1 MKISKISV
9 AESVGKGHP
18 DKICDQIADSIL
30 DKLLAQDE
38 NSRVAIEVMAS
49 NRLIIIGGE
58 ISTQGYVDFIKT
70 AWEILFEIG
79 YTENDFTIISNVNN
93 QSKEISSLVN
103 RSQNSLGAGDQSIV
117 YGFATNETKNFMPVA
132 QSLAHSLVQKAE
144 FYRKNGEF
152 LEALADMKSQVEVVY
167 DQDDRPKI
175 TKMLMSIQHLK
186 NYDITRFR
194 DFVLNKIMIPTAKEY
209 DLNSDFKTF
218 INQAGEFTIGGPIG
232 DSGLT
237 GRKIIIDSYGDAAHH
252 GGGAFSGKDYTKV
265 DRSGA
270 YIARYIAKNLV
281 AANLA
286 DEIEI
291 QLSYQI
297 GSEFPDLVNIT
308 YVKNSKFST
317 DQINQIIRDVFDLR
331 LANLVSQLGLW
342 KPIYQNLAVYGH
354 FGRDDLDLSFEKTD
368 YVEKIH
374 QYLAKQ
380 DWKN

>member
-30 DKLLAQDE
+30 DKLLAQDPD
-38 NSRVAIEVMAS
+38 SRAAIEVMAS

-58 ISTQGYVDFIKT
+58 ISTKGYVDFIKT

-117 YGFATNETKNFMPVA
+117 YGFATNETKNFMPLA

-144 FYRKNGEF
+144 FYRKNGQF

-167 DQDDRPKI
+167 DQNSRPKI

-186 NYDITRFR
+186 NYDIARFR
-194 DFVLNKIMIPTAKEY
+194 DFVLNKIMIPTAKEHG
-209 DLNSDFKTF
+209 LNSDFKTF

-308 YVKNSKFST
+308 YVKNPKFST
-317 DQINQIIRDVFDLR
+317 DQISQIIRDVFDLR

-342 KPIYQNLAVYGH
+342 KPIYKNLAVYGH

-374 QYLAKQ
+374 QYLSKQ
-380 DWKN
+380 NWKN

>member
-30 DKLLAQDE
+30 DKLLDQDE

-58 ISTQGYVDFIKT
+58 ISTTGYVDFVKT

-103 RSQNSLGAGDQSIV
+103 RSENSLGAGDQSIV
-117 YGFATNETKNFMPVA
+117 YGFATNETKNFMPLG

-144 FYRKNGEF
+144 FYRKNGQF

-167 DQDDRPKI
+167 DQDSRPKI

-194 DFVLNKIMIPTAKEY
+194 DFVLNKIMIPTAKEHG
-209 DLNSDFKTF
+209 LNSDFKIF

-237 GRKIIIDSYGDAAHH
+237 GRKIIMDSYGDAAHH

-308 YVKNSKFST
+308 YVKNPKFST
-317 DQINQIIRDVFDLR
+317 DQISQIIRDVFDLR
-331 LANLVSQLGLW
+331 LANLVSQLGLS

-368 YVEKIH
+368 CVEKIH
-374 QYLAKQ
+374 QYLSKQ
-380 DWKN
+380 NWKN

>member
-30 DKLLAQDE
+30 DKLLDQDP
-38 NSRVAIEVMAS
+38 NSRAAIEVMAS

-58 ISTQGYVDFIKT
+58 ISTKGYVDFVKT

-117 YGFATNETKNFMPVA
+117 YGFATNETKNFMPLA

-144 FYRKNGEF
+144 FYRKNGQF
-152 LEALADMKSQVEVVY
+152 LEALADMKSQVEVIY
-167 DQDDRPKI
+167 DQNSQPKI

-209 DLNSDFKTF
+209 GLNSDFKTF

-317 DQINQIIRDVFDLR
+317 DQISQIIRDVFDLR

-374 QYLAKQ
+374 QYLSKQ
-380 DWKN
+380 NWKN

>member
-58 ISTQGYVDFIKT
+58 ISTTGYVDFVKT

-93 QSKEISSLVN
+93 QSREISSLVN
-103 RSQNSLGAGDQSIV
+103 RSENSLGAGDQSIV
-117 YGFATNETKNFMPVA
+117 YGFATNETKNFMPLG

-144 FYRKNGEF
+144 FYRKNGQF

-167 DQDDRPKI
+167 DQNSQPKI

-194 DFVLNKIMIPTAKEY
+194 DFVLNKIMIPTAKEHG
-209 DLNSDFKTF
+209 LNSDFKTF

-237 GRKIIIDSYGDAAHH
+237 GRKIIMDSYGDAAHH

-317 DQINQIIRDVFDLR
+317 DQISQIIRDVFDLR
-331 LANLVSQLGLW
+331 LANLVSQLGLS

-368 YVEKIH
+368 CVEKIH
-374 QYLAKQ
+374 QYLSKQ

>member
-30 DKLLAQDE
+30 DKLLDQDE

-58 ISTQGYVDFIKT
+58 ISTTGYVDFIKT

-117 YGFATNETKNFMPVA
+117 YGFATNETKNFMPLA

-144 FYRKNGEF
+144 FYRKNGQF

-167 DQDDRPKI
+167 DQNSQPKI

-186 NYDITRFR
+186 NYDQNRFR
-194 DFVLNKIMIPTAKEY
+194 DFVLNKIMIPTANDY

-308 YVKNSKFST
+308 YVKNPKFST
-317 DQINQIIRDVFDLR
+317 DQISQIIRDVFDLR
-331 LANLVSQLGLW
+331 LANLVSQLGLS

-354 FGRDDLDLSFEKTD
+354 FGRDDLNLSFEKTD

-374 QYLAKQ
+374 QYLSKQ
-380 DWKN
+380 NWKN

>member
-30 DKLLAQDE
+30 DKLLDQDE

-58 ISTQGYVDFIKT
+58 ISTTGYVDFIKT

-117 YGFATNETKNFMPVA
+117 YGFATNETKNFMPLG

-144 FYRKNGEF
+144 FYRKNGQF

-167 DQDDRPKI
+167 DQNNQPKI

-186 NYDITRFR
+186 NYDQNRFR
-194 DFVLNKIMIPTAKEY
+194 DFVLNKIMIPTANDY
-209 DLNSDFKTF
+209 GLNSDFKTY

-281 AANLA
+281 ASNLA

-308 YVKNSKFST
+308 YVKNPKFSI
-317 DQINQIIRDVFDLR
+317 DQISQIIRDVFDLR
-331 LANLVSQLGLW
+331 LANLVSQLGLS

-354 FGRDDLDLSFEKTD
+354 FGRDDLNLSFEKTD

-374 QYLAKQ
+374 QYLSKQ
-380 DWKN
+380 NWKN

>member
-30 DKLLAQDE
+30 DKLLDQDE

-58 ISTQGYVDFIKT
+58 ISTTGYVDFIKT

-117 YGFATNETKNFMPVA
+117 YGFATNETKNFMPLG

-144 FYRKNGEF
+144 FYRKNGQF

-167 DQDDRPKI
+167 DQNNKPKI

-186 NYDITRFR
+186 NYDQNRFR
-194 DFVLNKIMIPTAKEY
+194 DFVLNKIMIPTANDY
-209 DLNSDFKTF
+209 RLNSDFKTF

-237 GRKIIIDSYGDAAHH
+237 GRKIIMDSYGDAAHH

-308 YVKNSKFST
+308 YVQNPKFST
-317 DQINQIIRDVFDLR
+317 DQISQIIRDVFDLR
-331 LANLVSQLGLW
+331 LANLVSRLGLS

-354 FGRDDLDLSFEKTD
+354 FGRDDLNLSFEKTD

-374 QYLAKQ
+374 QYLSKQ
-380 DWKN
+380 NWKN

>member
-30 DKLLAQDE
+30 DKLLAQDQ

-58 ISTQGYVDFIKT
+58 ISTTGYVDFIKT

-103 RSQNSLGAGDQSIV
+103 RSENSIGAGDQSIV
-117 YGFATNETKNFMPVA
+117 YGFATNETKNFMPLG
-132 QSLAHSLVQKAE
+132 QSLAHTLVQKAE
-144 FYRKNGEF
+144 FYRKNGQF

-167 DQDDRPKI
+167 DQNSRPKI

-194 DFVLNKIMIPTAKEY
+194 DFVLNKIMMPTAKEHG
-209 DLNSDFKTF
+209 LNSDFKTF

-237 GRKIIIDSYGDAAHH
+237 GRKIIMDSYGDAAHH

-308 YVKNSKFST
+308 YVKNPKFST
-317 DQINQIIRDVFDLR
+317 DQISQIIRDVFDLR
-331 LANLVSQLGLW
+331 LANLVSQLGLS

-374 QYLAKQ
+374 QYLSKQ

>member
-30 DKLLAQDE
+30 DKLLDQDE

-58 ISTQGYVDFIKT
+58 ISTTGYVDFIKT

-117 YGFATNETKNFMPVA
+117 YGFATNETKNFMPLG
-132 QSLAHSLVQKAE
+132 QSLAHTLVQKAE
-144 FYRKNGEF
+144 FYRKNGQF

-167 DQDDRPKI
+167 DQNNQPKI

-186 NYDITRFR
+186 NYDQNRFR
-194 DFVLNKIMIPTAKEY
+194 DFVLNKIMIPTANDY
-209 DLNSDFKTF
+209 CLNSDFKSF

-281 AANLA
+281 ASNLA

-308 YVKNSKFST
+308 YVKNPKFST
-317 DQINQIIRDVFDLR
+317 DQISQIIRDVFDLR
-331 LANLVSQLGLW
+331 LANLVSQLGLS

-354 FGRDDLDLSFEKTD
+354 FGREDLNLSFEKTD

-374 QYLAKQ
+374 QYLSKQ
-380 DWKN
+380 NWIN

>member
-58 ISTQGYVDFIKT
+58 ISTKGYVDFIKT

-103 RSQNSLGAGDQSIV
+103 RSENSLGAGDQSIV
-117 YGFATNETKNFMPVA
+117 YGFATNETKNFMPLG

-144 FYRKNGEF
+144 FYRKNGQF

-167 DQDDRPKI
+167 DQNNQPKI

-186 NYDITRFR
+186 NYDQNRFR
-194 DFVLNKIMIPTAKEY
+194 DFVLNKIMIPTAKDY
-209 DLNSDFKTF
+209 CLNSDFKSF

-281 AANLA
+281 ASNLA

-308 YVKNSKFST
+308 YVKNAKFST
-317 DQINQIIRDVFDLR
+317 DQISQIIRDVFDLR
-331 LANLVSQLGLW
+331 LANLVSQLGLS

-354 FGRDDLDLSFEKTD
+354 FGRDDLNLSFEKTD

-374 QYLAKQ
+374 QYLSKQ
-380 DWKN
+380 NWKN

>member
-30 DKLLAQDE
+30 DKLLDQDP
-38 NSRVAIEVMAS
+38 NSRAAIEVMAS

-58 ISTQGYVDFIKT
+58 ISTKGYVDFVKT

-117 YGFATNETKNFMPVA
+117 YGFATNETKNFMPLA

-144 FYRKNGEF
+144 FYRKNGQF
-152 LEALADMKSQVEVVY
+152 LEALADMKSQVEVIY
-167 DQDDRPKI
+167 DQNSQPKI

-209 DLNSDFKTF
+209 GLNSDFKTF

-308 YVKNSKFST
+308 YVKNPKFST
-317 DQINQIIRDVFDLR
+317 DQISQIISDVFDLR

-374 QYLAKQ
+374 QYLSKQ

>member
-30 DKLLAQDE
+30 DKLLDQDE

-58 ISTQGYVDFIKT
+58 ISTKGYVDFIKT

-144 FYRKNGEF
+144 FYRKNGQF

-167 DQDDRPKI
+167 DQNSRPKI

-194 DFVLNKIMIPTAKEY
+194 DFVLNKIMMPTAKEHG
-209 DLNSDFKTF
+209 LNSDFKTF

-237 GRKIIIDSYGDAAHH
+237 GRKIIMDSYGDAAHH

-308 YVKNSKFST
+308 YVKNPKFST
-317 DQINQIIRDVFDLR
+317 DQISQIIRDVFDLR

-374 QYLAKQ
+374 QYLSKQ

>member
-30 DKLLAQDE
+30 DKLLDQDP
-38 NSRVAIEVMAS
+38 NSRAAIEVMAS

-58 ISTQGYVDFIKT
+58 ISTTGYVDFIKT

-117 YGFATNETKNFMPVA
+117 YGFATNETKNFMPLA
-132 QSLAHSLVQKAE
+132 QSLAHSLVQKTE
-144 FYRKNGEF
+144 FYRKNGQF

-167 DQDDRPKI
+167 DQNSRPKI

-186 NYDITRFR
+186 NYDIARFR
-194 DFVLNKIMIPTAKEY
+194 DFVLNKIMIPTAQEY

-286 DEIEI
+286 GEIEI

-308 YVKNSKFST
+308 YVKNPKFST
-317 DQINQIIRDVFDLR
+317 DQISQIIRDVFDLR
-331 LANLVSQLGLW
+331 LANLVSQLGLS

-374 QYLAKQ
+374 QYLSKQ
-380 DWKN
+380 NWKN

>member
-58 ISTQGYVDFIKT
+58 ISTTGYVDFVKT

-103 RSQNSLGAGDQSIV
+103 RSENSIGAGDQSIV
-117 YGFATNETKNFMPVA
+117 YGFATNETKNFMPLG
-132 QSLAHSLVQKAE
+132 QSLAHTLVQKAE
-144 FYRKNGEF
+144 FYRKNGQF

-167 DQDDRPKI
+167 DQNSRPKI

-194 DFVLNKIMIPTAKEY
+194 DFVLNKIMMPTAKEHG
-209 DLNSDFKTF
+209 LNSDFKTF

-237 GRKIIIDSYGDAAHH
+237 GRKIIMDSYGDAAHH

-308 YVKNSKFST
+308 YVKNPKFST
-317 DQINQIIRDVFDLR
+317 DQISQIIRDVFDLR
-331 LANLVSQLGLW
+331 LANLVSQLGLS

-374 QYLAKQ
+374 QYLSKQ

>member
-30 DKLLAQDE
+30 DKLLAQDPD
-38 NSRVAIEVMAS
+38 SRVAIEVMAS

-58 ISTQGYVDFIKT
+58 ISTTGYVDFVKT

-103 RSQNSLGAGDQSIV
+103 RSENSLGAGDQSIV
-117 YGFATNETKNFMPVA
+117 YGFATNETKNFMPLG
-132 QSLAHSLVQKAE
+132 QSLAHTLVQKAE
-144 FYRKNGEF
+144 FYRKNGQF

-167 DQDDRPKI
+167 DQNSRPKI

-186 NYDITRFR
+186 NYDQSRFR
-194 DFVLNKIMIPTAKEY
+194 DFVLNKIMIPTAKEHG
-209 DLNSDFKTF
+209 LNFDFKIF

-237 GRKIIIDSYGDAAHH
+237 GRKIIMDSYGDAAHH

-308 YVKNSKFST
+308 YVKNPKFST
-317 DQINQIIRDVFDLR
+317 DQISQIIRDVFDLR
-331 LANLVSQLGLW
+331 LANLVSQLGLS

-368 YVEKIH
+368 CVEKIH
-374 QYLAKQ
+374 QYLSKQ
-380 DWKN
+380 NWKN

>member
-30 DKLLAQDE
+30 DKLLAQDP
-38 NSRVAIEVMAS
+38 NSRAAIEVMAS

-58 ISTQGYVDFIKT
+58 ISTKGYVDFVKT

-117 YGFATNETKNFMPVA
+117 YGFATNETKNFMPLG

-144 FYRKNGEF
+144 FYRKNGQF
-152 LEALADMKSQVEVVY
+152 LEALADMKSQVEVIY
-167 DQDDRPKI
+167 DQNSQPKI

-308 YVKNSKFST
+308 YVKNPKFST
-317 DQINQIIRDVFDLR
+317 DQISQIIRDVFDLR

-368 YVEKIH
+368 YVEKIY
-374 QYLAKQ
+374 QYLSRQ

>member
-30 DKLLAQDE
+30 DKLLDQDE

-58 ISTQGYVDFIKT
+58 ISTTGYVDFIKT

-103 RSQNSLGAGDQSIV
+103 RSENSLGAGDQSIV
-117 YGFATNETKNFMPVA
+117 YGFATNETKNFMPLG

-144 FYRKNGEF
+144 LYRKNGQF

-167 DQDDRPKI
+167 DQNNQPKI

-186 NYDITRFR
+186 NYDQNRFR
-194 DFVLNKIMIPTAKEY
+194 DFVLNKIMIPTAKDY
-209 DLNSDFKTF
+209 DLNSDFKSF

-308 YVKNSKFST
+308 YVKNPKFSI
-317 DQINQIIRDVFDLR
+317 DQISQIIRDVFDLR
-331 LANLVSQLGLW
+331 LANLVSQLGLS

-354 FGRDDLDLSFEKTD
+354 FGREDLNLSFEKTD

-374 QYLAKQ
+374 QYLSKQ
-380 DWKN
+380 NWKN

>member
-58 ISTQGYVDFIKT
+58 ISTTGYVDFIKT

-117 YGFATNETKNFMPVA
+117 YGFATNETKNFMPLA

-144 FYRKNGEF
+144 FYRKNGQF

-167 DQDDRPKI
+167 DQDSRPKI

-186 NYDITRFR
+186 NYDIVRFR

-308 YVKNSKFST
+308 YVKNPKFST
-317 DQINQIIRDVFDLR
+317 DQISQIIRDVFDLR
-331 LANLVSQLGLW
+331 LANLVSQLGLS

-374 QYLAKQ
+374 QYLSKQ

>member
-30 DKLLAQDE
+30 DKLLAQDQ

-58 ISTQGYVDFIKT
+58 ISTTGYVDFIKT

-117 YGFATNETKNFMPVA
+117 YGFATNETKNFMPLG

-144 FYRKNGEF
+144 FYRKNGQF

-167 DQDDRPKI
+167 DQNNQPKI

-186 NYDITRFR
+186 NYDQNRFR
-194 DFVLNKIMIPTAKEY
+194 DFVLNKIMIPTAKDY
-209 DLNSDFKTF
+209 RLNFDFKTF

-281 AANLA
+281 ASNLA

-308 YVKNSKFST
+308 YVKNPKFST
-317 DQINQIIRDVFDLR
+317 DQISQIIRDVFDLR
-331 LANLVSQLGLW
+331 LANLVSQLGLS

-354 FGRDDLDLSFEKTD
+354 FGRDDLNLSFEKTD

-374 QYLAKQ
+374 QYLSKQ
-380 DWKN
+380 NWKN

>member
-30 DKLLAQDE
+30 DKLLDQDE

-58 ISTQGYVDFIKT
+58 ISTTGYVDFIKT

-117 YGFATNETKNFMPVA
+117 YGFATNETKNFMPLG

-144 FYRKNGEF
+144 FYRKNGQF

-167 DQDDRPKI
+167 DQNNQPKI

-186 NYDITRFR
+186 NYDQNRFR
-194 DFVLNKIMIPTAKEY
+194 DFVLNKIMIPTAKDY

-237 GRKIIIDSYGDAAHH
+237 GRKIIMDSYGDAAHH

-281 AANLA
+281 ASNLA

-308 YVKNSKFST
+308 YVKNPKFST
-317 DQINQIIRDVFDLR
+317 DQISQIIRDVFDLR
-331 LANLVSQLGLW
+331 LANLVSQLGLS

-354 FGRDDLDLSFEKTD
+354 FGREDLNLSFEKTD

-374 QYLAKQ
+374 QYLSKQ
-380 DWKN
+380 NWKN

>member
-30 DKLLAQDE
+30 DKLLDQDP
-38 NSRVAIEVMAS
+38 NSRAAIEVMAS

-58 ISTQGYVDFIKT
+58 ISTTGYVDFIKT

-117 YGFATNETKNFMPVA
+117 YGFATNETKNFMPLG

-144 FYRKNGEF
+144 FYRKNGQF

-167 DQDDRPKI
+167 DQNSRPKI

-186 NYDITRFR
+186 NYDQNRFR

-209 DLNSDFKTF
+209 GLNSDFKTF

-286 DEIEI
+286 NEIEI

-308 YVKNSKFST
+308 YVKNPKFST
-317 DQINQIIRDVFDLR
+317 DQISQIIRDVFDLR
-331 LANLVSQLGLW
+331 LANLVSQLGLS

-374 QYLAKQ
+374 QYLSKQ

>member
-30 DKLLAQDE
+30 DKLLDQDE

-58 ISTQGYVDFIKT
+58 ISTTGYVDFVKT

-117 YGFATNETKNFMPVA
+117 YGFATNETKNFMPLG

-144 FYRKNGEF
+144 FYRKNGQF

-167 DQDDRPKI
+167 DQNNQPKI

-186 NYDITRFR
+186 NYDQNRFR
-194 DFVLNKIMIPTAKEY
+194 DFVLNKIMIPTANDY
-209 DLNSDFKTF
+209 GLNSDFKTF

-281 AANLA
+281 ASNLA

-308 YVKNSKFST
+308 YVKNPKFST
-317 DQINQIIRDVFDLR
+317 DQISQIIRDVFDLR
-331 LANLVSQLGLW
+331 LANLVSRLGLK

-354 FGRDDLDLSFEKTD
+354 FGREDLNLSFEKTD

-374 QYLAKQ
+374 QYLSKQ
-380 DWKN
+380 NWKN

>member
-58 ISTQGYVDFIKT
+58 ISTTGYVDFVKT

-103 RSQNSLGAGDQSIV
+103 RSENSLGAGDQSIV

-144 FYRKNGEF
+144 FYRKNGQF

-167 DQDDRPKI
+167 DQNSCPKI

-194 DFVLNKIMIPTAKEY
+194 DFVLNKIMIPTAKEHG
-209 DLNSDFKTF
+209 LNSDFKIF

-308 YVKNSKFST
+308 YVKNPKFSP
-317 DQINQIIRDVFDLR
+317 DQISQIIRDVFDLR

-368 YVEKIH
+368 CVEKIH
-374 QYLAKQ
+374 QYLSKQ
-380 DWKN
+380 NWKN

>member
-58 ISTQGYVDFIKT
+58 ISTNGYVDFIKT

-117 YGFATNETKNFMPVA
+117 YGFATNETKNFMPLG
-132 QSLAHSLVQKAE
+132 QSLAHTLVQKAE
-144 FYRKNGEF
+144 FYRKNGQF
-152 LEALADMKSQVEVVY
+152 LQALADMKSQVEVVY
-167 DQDDRPKI
+167 DQNSQPKI

-186 NYDITRFR
+186 NYDIARFR

-209 DLNSDFKTF
+209 GLNSDFKTF

-237 GRKIIIDSYGDAAHH
+237 GRKIIMDSYGDAAHH

-308 YVKNSKFST
+308 YVKNPKFST
-317 DQINQIIRDVFDLR
+317 DQISQIIRDVFDLR
-331 LANLVSQLGLW
+331 LANLVSQLGLS
-342 KPIYQNLAVYGH
+342 KPIYKNLAVYGH

-374 QYLAKQ
+374 QYLSKQ

>member
-30 DKLLAQDE
+30 DKLLDQDR
-38 NSRVAIEVMAS
+38 NSRAAIEAMAS

-58 ISTQGYVDFIKT
+58 ISTTGYVDFIKT

-117 YGFATNETKNFMPVA
+117 YGFATNETKNFMPLA

-144 FYRKNGEF
+144 FYRKNGQF

-167 DQDDRPKI
+167 DQNSQPKI

-186 NYDITRFR
+186 NYDIARFR

-237 GRKIIIDSYGDAAHH
+237 GRKIIMDSYGDAAHH

-308 YVKNSKFST
+308 YVKNPKFST
-317 DQINQIIRDVFDLR
+317 DQISQIIRDVFDLR

-368 YVEKIH
+368 CVEKIH
-374 QYLAKQ
+374 QYLSKQ

>member
-30 DKLLAQDE
+30 DKLLEQDE

-58 ISTQGYVDFIKT
+58 ISTTGYVDFIKT

-103 RSQNSLGAGDQSIV
+103 RSQNRLGAGDQSIV
-117 YGFATNETKNFMPVA
+117 YGFATNETKNFMPLG

-144 FYRKNGEF
+144 FYRKNGQF

-167 DQDDRPKI
+167 DQNNQPKI

-186 NYDITRFR
+186 NYDQNRFR
-194 DFVLNKIMIPTAKEY
+194 DFVLNKIMIPTANDY

-308 YVKNSKFST
+308 YVKNPKFSI
-317 DQINQIIRDVFDLR
+317 DQISQIIRDVFDLR
-331 LANLVSQLGLW
+331 LANLVSQLGLS

-354 FGRDDLDLSFEKTD
+354 FGRDDLNLSFEKTD

-374 QYLAKQ
+374 QYLSKQ
-380 DWKN
+380 NWKN

>member
-38 NSRVAIEVMAS
+38 NSRAAIEVMAS
-49 NRLIIIGGE
+49 NRLIIVGGE
-58 ISTQGYVDFIKT
+58 ISTTGYVDFVKT

-117 YGFATNETKNFMPVA
+117 YGFATNETKNFMPLA

-144 FYRKNGEF
+144 FYRKNGQF

-167 DQDDRPKI
+167 DQNSRPKI

-308 YVKNSKFST
+308 YVKNPKFST
-317 DQINQIIRDVFDLR
+317 DQISQIIRDVFDLR
-331 LANLVSQLGLW
+331 LANLVSQLGLS

-374 QYLAKQ
+374 QYLSKQ
-380 DWKN
+380 GWKN

>member
-58 ISTQGYVDFIKT
+58 ISTTGYVDFIRT

-117 YGFATNETKNFMPVA
+117 YGFATNETKNFMPLG

-144 FYRKNGEF
+144 FYRKNGQF

-167 DQDDRPKI
+167 DQNNQPKI

-186 NYDITRFR
+186 NYDQNRFR
-194 DFVLNKIMIPTAKEY
+194 DFVLNKIMIPTAKDY
-209 DLNSDFKTF
+209 DLNSDFKSF

-308 YVKNSKFST
+308 YVKNPKFST
-317 DQINQIIRDVFDLR
+317 DQISQIIRDVFDLR
-331 LANLVSQLGLW
+331 LANLVSQLGLS

-354 FGRDDLDLSFEKTD
+354 FGRDDLNLSFEKTD

-374 QYLAKQ
+374 QYLSKQ
-380 DWKN
+380 NWKN

>member
-30 DKLLAQDE
+30 DKLLDQDE
-38 NSRVAIEVMAS
+38 SSRVAIEVMAS

-58 ISTQGYVDFIKT
+58 ISTTGYVDFIKT

-117 YGFATNETKNFMPVA
+117 YGFATNETKNFMPLG

-144 FYRKNGEF
+144 FYRKNGQF

-167 DQDDRPKI
+167 DQNNQPKI

-186 NYDITRFR
+186 NYDQNRFR
-194 DFVLNKIMIPTAKEY
+194 DFVLNKIMIPTAKDYE
-209 DLNSDFKTF
+209 LNSDFKTF

-237 GRKIIIDSYGDAAHH
+237 GRKIIMDSYGDAAHH

-281 AANLA
+281 ASNLA

-308 YVKNSKFST
+308 YVKNPKFST
-317 DQINQIIRDVFDLR
+317 DQISQIIRDVFDLR
-331 LANLVSQLGLW
+331 LANLVSQLGLS

-354 FGRDDLDLSFEKTD
+354 FGRDDLNLSFEKTD

-374 QYLAKQ
+374 QYLSKQ
-380 DWKN
+380 NWSN

>member
-58 ISTQGYVDFIKT
+58 ISTTGYVDFIKT

-117 YGFATNETKNFMPVA
+117 YGFATNETKNFMPLG

-144 FYRKNGEF
+144 FYRKNGQF

-167 DQDDRPKI
+167 DQNNQPKI

-186 NYDITRFR
+186 NYDQNRFR

-209 DLNSDFKTF
+209 CLNSDFKSF

-237 GRKIIIDSYGDAAHH
+237 GRKIIMDSYGDAAHH

-308 YVKNSKFST
+308 YVKNPKFSI
-317 DQINQIIRDVFDLR
+317 DQISQIIRDVFDLR
-331 LANLVSQLGLW
+331 LANLVSQLGLS

-354 FGRDDLDLSFEKTD
+354 FGRDDLNLSFEKTD

-374 QYLAKQ
+374 QYLSKQ
-380 DWKN
+380 NWSN

>member
-30 DKLLAQDE
+30 DKLLDQDP
-38 NSRVAIEVMAS
+38 NSRAAIEVMAS

-58 ISTQGYVDFIKT
+58 ISTTGYVDFVKT

-117 YGFATNETKNFMPVA
+117 YGFATNETKNFMPLA
-132 QSLAHSLVQKAE
+132 QSLAHSLVQKTE
-144 FYRKNGEF
+144 FYRKNGQF
-152 LEALADMKSQVEVVY
+152 LEALADMKSQVEVIY
-167 DQDDRPKI
+167 DQDSRPKI

-209 DLNSDFKTF
+209 GLNSDFKTF

-308 YVKNSKFST
+308 YVKNPKFST
-317 DQINQIIRDVFDLR
+317 DQISQIIRDVFDLR

-374 QYLAKQ
+374 QYLSKQ

>member
-1 MKISKISV
+1 MRLKIL
-9 AESVGKGHP
+9 
-18 DKICDQIADSIL
+18 C
-30 DKLLAQDE
+30 LLVKAL
-38 NSRVAIEVMAS
+38 R
-49 NRLIIIGGE
+49 
-58 ISTQGYVDFIKT
+58 
-70 AWEILFEIG
+70 
-79 YTENDFTIISNVNN
+79 
-93 QSKEISSLVN
+93 
-103 RSQNSLGAGDQSIV
+103 
-117 YGFATNETKNFMPVA
+117 
-132 QSLAHSLVQKAE
+132 SLVQKAE
-144 FYRKNGEF
+144 FYRKNGQF

-167 DQDDRPKI
+167 DQDSRPKI

-194 DFVLNKIMIPTAKEY
+194 DFVLNKIMIPTAKEHG
-209 DLNSDFKTF
+209 LNSDFKIF

-237 GRKIIIDSYGDAAHH
+237 GRKIIMDSYGDAAHH

-308 YVKNSKFST
+308 YVKNPKFST
-317 DQINQIIRDVFDLR
+317 DQISQIIRDVFDLR
-331 LANLVSQLGLW
+331 LANLVSQLGLS

-354 FGRDDLDLSFEKTD
+354 FGRDDLDLSFRKD
-368 YVEKIH
+368 
-374 QYLAKQ
+374 
-380 DWKN
+380 

>member
-30 DKLLAQDE
+30 DKLLYQDE

-58 ISTQGYVDFIKT
+58 ISTTGYVDFIKT

-117 YGFATNETKNFMPVA
+117 YGFATNETKNFMPLG

-144 FYRKNGEF
+144 FYRKNGQF

-167 DQDDRPKI
+167 DQNNQPKI

-186 NYDITRFR
+186 NYDQNRFR
-194 DFVLNKIMIPTAKEY
+194 DFVLNKIMIPTAKDY
-209 DLNSDFKTF
+209 DLNSDFKSF

-308 YVKNSKFST
+308 YVKNPKFSI
-317 DQINQIIRDVFDLR
+317 DQISQIIRDVFDLR
-331 LANLVSQLGLW
+331 LANLVSQLGLS

-354 FGRDDLDLSFEKTD
+354 FGREDLNLSFEKTD

-374 QYLAKQ
+374 QYLSKQ
-380 DWKN
+380 NWKN

>member
-58 ISTQGYVDFIKT
+58 ISTNGYVDFIKT

-103 RSQNSLGAGDQSIV
+103 RSENSLGAGDQSIV
-117 YGFATNETKNFMPVA
+117 YGFATNETKNFMPLG
-132 QSLAHSLVQKAE
+132 QSLAHTLVQKAE
-144 FYRKNGEF
+144 FYRKNGQF
-152 LEALADMKSQVEVVY
+152 LQALADMKSQVEVVY
-167 DQDDRPKI
+167 DQNSRPKI

-186 NYDITRFR
+186 NYDQSRFR
-194 DFVLNKIMIPTAKEY
+194 DFVLNKIMIPTAKEHG
-209 DLNSDFKTF
+209 LNSDFKTF

-237 GRKIIIDSYGDAAHH
+237 GRKIIMDSYGDAAHH

-308 YVKNSKFST
+308 YVKNPKFST
-317 DQINQIIRDVFDLR
+317 DQISQIIRDVFDLR
-331 LANLVSQLGLW
+331 LANLVSQLELS

-374 QYLAKQ
+374 QYLSKQ

>member
-30 DKLLAQDE
+30 DKLLEQDE

-58 ISTQGYVDFIKT
+58 ISTKGYVDFIKT

-117 YGFATNETKNFMPVA
+117 YGFATNETKNFMPLA

-144 FYRKNGEF
+144 FYRKNGQF
-152 LEALADMKSQVEVVY
+152 LEALADMKSQVEVIY
-167 DQDDRPKI
+167 DQNNQPKI

-186 NYDITRFR
+186 NYDQNRFR
-194 DFVLNKIMIPTAKEY
+194 DFVLNKIMIPTAKDY

-237 GRKIIIDSYGDAAHH
+237 GRKIIMDSYGDAAHH

-308 YVKNSKFST
+308 YVKNPKFSI
-317 DQINQIIRDVFDLR
+317 DQISQIIRDVFDLR
-331 LANLVSQLGLW
+331 LANLVSQLGLS

-354 FGRDDLDLSFEKTD
+354 FGRDDLNLSFEKTD

-374 QYLAKQ
+374 QYLSKQ
-380 DWKN
+380 NWKN

>member
-58 ISTQGYVDFIKT
+58 ISTTGYVDFVKT

-93 QSKEISSLVN
+93 QSKEISNLVN
-103 RSQNSLGAGDQSIV
+103 RSENSLGAGDQSIV
-117 YGFATNETKNFMPVA
+117 YGFATNETKNFMPLG

-167 DQDDRPKI
+167 DQDSRPKI

-209 DLNSDFKTF
+209 NLNSDFKTF

-317 DQINQIIRDVFDLR
+317 DQISQIIRDVFDLR

-374 QYLAKQ
+374 QYLSKQ
-380 DWKN
+380 NWKN

>member
-58 ISTQGYVDFIKT
+58 ISTTGYVDFVKT

-117 YGFATNETKNFMPVA
+117 YGFATNETKNFMPLG
-132 QSLAHSLVQKAE
+132 QSLAHTLVQKAE
-144 FYRKNGEF
+144 FYRKNGQF

-167 DQDDRPKI
+167 DQNSQPKI

-186 NYDITRFR
+186 NYDQSHFR

-209 DLNSDFKTF
+209 GLNSDFKTF

-308 YVKNSKFST
+308 YVKNPKFST
-317 DQINQIIRDVFDLR
+317 DQISQIIRDVFDLR

-342 KPIYQNLAVYGH
+342 KPIYKNLAVYGH

-368 YVEKIH
+368 CVEKIH
-374 QYLAKQ
+374 QYLSKQ

>member
-58 ISTQGYVDFIKT
+58 ISTNGYVDFIKT

-117 YGFATNETKNFMPVA
+117 YGFATNETKNFMPLG
-132 QSLAHSLVQKAE
+132 QSLAHTLVQKAE
-144 FYRKNGEF
+144 FYRKNGQF
-152 LEALADMKSQVEVVY
+152 LQALADMKSQVEVVY
-167 DQDDRPKI
+167 DQNSRPKI

-186 NYDITRFR
+186 NYDQSRFR
-194 DFVLNKIMIPTAKEY
+194 DFVLNKIMIPTAKEHG
-209 DLNSDFKTF
+209 LNSDFKIF

-237 GRKIIIDSYGDAAHH
+237 GRKIIMDSYGDAAHH

-281 AANLA
+281 AANLT

-308 YVKNSKFST
+308 YVKNPKFST
-317 DQINQIIRDVFDLR
+317 DQISQIIRDVFDLR
-331 LANLVSQLGLW
+331 LANLVSQLGLS

-374 QYLAKQ
+374 QYLSKQ